1 MKFSPKYIKYHA
13 TSNQQQAY
21 AHYKILGYAKLRYID
36 GHIRRSSSVVS
47 DVRALVHHTDD
58 SEDENT
64 HVGLL
69 YPRVKGSA

>member
-1 MKFSPKYIKYHA
+1 MQLGQQKY
-13 TSNQQQAY
+13 AY
-21 AHYKILGYAKLRYID
+21 FKISGYAKLRYID
-36 GHIRRSSSVVS
+36 GHIRRSSSIVS

-69 YPRVKGSA
+69 YPRTKGSK